1 MPRLH
6 RPRSLLVSGVVATTI
21 LVASAG
27 YASGVSPGDA
37 TPAQKKEAM
46 SHFTAGKAAAESKSW
61 EKAQTELRAS
71 LDVVDSPNARL
82 LLARMLR
89 DSGDLAGA
97 WAEYGKTLDDAALLA
112 AKEPRYQE
120 TVNAATTER
129 GDLDAKLA
137 FVTVVIAHAPPDAT
151 LKVGG
156 RTIPPN
162 QWSAPI
168 FVPPGTTDVV
178 IADAAGKELARKTVA
193 ATLGQKTPVELDAQ
207 PPPPPP
213 APAAPAAPSPDDV
226 PPSDSA
232 ATAKDQVQ
240 TTSGGRSK
248 LRPYSYVAG
257 GVGVAGFAV
266 FGIFGAMEKSTYH
279 SLQSAC
285 PGNACPPDKSGDIS
299 SGKTQELVANVGL
312 VVGIAGVAAGATLL
326 VLSLGGSSPTAQPAS
341 STSLVVAPNF
351 IGLRGAL

>member
-1 MPRLH
+1 MSRLH
-6 RPRSLLVSGVVATTI
+6 RPRSLLSSGILACTM

-27 YASGVSPGDA
+27 FASGVSPGDA

-46 SHFTAGKAAAESKSW
+46 GHFVAGKQAAEAKSW

-71 LDVVDSPNARL
+71 LEVVDSPNARL
-82 LLARMLR
+82 LLARTLR

-120 TVNAATTER
+120 TVNAATGER
-129 GDLDAKLA
+129 AELDAKLA
-137 FVTVVIAHAPPDAT
+137 FVTVVIAHAPADAT

-156 RTIPPN
+156 RVIPHD

-178 IADAAGKELARKTVA
+178 VADAAGKELARQTVA
-193 ATLGQKTPVELDAQ
+193 ATLGQKTAVELDAQ
-207 PPPPPP
+207 PPPPP

-232 ATAKDQVQ
+232 APAKDRVAP
-240 TTSGGRSK
+240 TSGDRSK
-248 LRPYSYVAG
+248 LRPYAYAAG

-266 FGIFGAMEKSTYH
+266 FGIFGAMGKSTYH
-279 SLQSAC
+279 DLQSAC
-285 PGNACPPDKSGDIS
+285 PGNACPPDKASEIS

-312 VVGIAGVAAGATLL
+312 VVGAVGVAAGATLL
-326 VLSLGGSSPTAQPAS
+326 VLSLGGSSPTAAPAPGA
-341 STSLVVAPNF
+341 SLVVAPNF